1 MAASAPIDPQRI
13 SCIVLAA
20 GGSRRLG
27 FPKQLLRRRARPLLA
42 HALGAARGA
51 LPHSPLIVVLG
62 AQAQRLRLLVRRTA
76 PTALVVYNA
85 RWANGLATS
94 LNAGLD
100 GVPARTS
107 AVLVTLV
114 DQPNVDRDSLR
125 RLLTAWRRRP
135 GNATAAV
142 YGGHPGVPAVLP
154 RRYWRAIRELR
165 GDAGA
170 RTLLRSNGVTTVPMP
185 EAELDIDTAADAAA
199 LHGYST
205 LVAQLTHPVA
215 PLA

>member
-27 FPKQLLRRRARPLLA
+27 FPKQLLRRRARPLLV

-62 AQAQRLRLLVRRTA
+62 AQAQRLRLLVRRAA
-76 PTALVVYNA
+76 PNALAVYNA
-85 RWANGLATS
+85 RWADGLASS
-94 LNAGLD
+94 LNAGLTA
-100 GVPARTS
+100 VPAQ
-107 AVLVTLV
+107 AAAILVTLV
-114 DQPNVDRDSLR
+114 DQPNVDRDALE

-135 GNATAAV
+135 GSAAAAL
-142 YGGHPGVPAVLP
+142 YGGRPGVPAVFP

-170 RTLLRSNGVTTVPMP
+170 RALLRSSSVTTVRMP
-185 EAELDIDTAADAAA
+185 EAELDIDAPADIAT
-199 LHGYST
+199 LGGYPVF
-205 LVAQLTHPVA
+205 VAQLSQPVA